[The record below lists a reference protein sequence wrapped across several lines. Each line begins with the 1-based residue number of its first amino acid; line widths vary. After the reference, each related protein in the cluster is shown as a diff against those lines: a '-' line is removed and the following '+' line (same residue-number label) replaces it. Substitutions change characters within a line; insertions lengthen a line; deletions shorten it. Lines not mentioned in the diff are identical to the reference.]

1 MQAINRRTALT
12 ALLALG
18 AASSV
23 RASSARIT
31 KWDATKPTP
40 ALDLIAVDGTHW
52 NLASLRG
59 KVVVLNFWATWCEP
73 CLAEMPQLNA
83 LARKHT
89 PDDQLIV
96 LGINYQEGEA
106 AIRRFSEKTPVDF
119 PLLRDTT
126 GEAFRAWGNS
136 VLPSSVFISRSGQ
149 ARVAIQGETNWE
161 SAQVTDLL
169 QALLA
174 DRPVLHS
181 K

>member
-1 MQAINRRTALT
+1 MHSFSRRKALT
-12 ALLALG
+12 ALLALWS
-18 AASSV
+18 ASSV

-31 KWDATKPTP
+31 KWDVTKPTP
-40 ALDLIAVDGTHW
+40 ALDLMTVDGAHW

-59 KVVVLNFWATWCEP
+59 KTVVLNFWATWCEP

-83 LARKHT
+83 FARKHT
-89 PDDQLIV
+89 QDGQLVV

-126 GEAFRAWGNS
+126 GAAFRAWGNT
-136 VLPSSVFISRSGQ
+136 VLPSSVFVSRSGQ
-149 ARVAIQGETNWE
+149 ARVAIQGELNWE

-169 QALLA
+169 QAVLA
-174 DRPVLHS
+174 DRLDLHS